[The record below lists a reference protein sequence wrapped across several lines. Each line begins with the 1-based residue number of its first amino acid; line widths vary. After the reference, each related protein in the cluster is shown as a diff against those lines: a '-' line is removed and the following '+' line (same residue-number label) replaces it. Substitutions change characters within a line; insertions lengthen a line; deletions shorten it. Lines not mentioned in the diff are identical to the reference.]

1 MLGGGGGGGGLE
13 VLLIEVTM
21 IKKINK
27 WGVRVWGVG
36 EGSSEVTMLHIIW
49 YMVAEVSLPSFKQ
62 PRWLLYYIIML
73 TW

>member
-1 MLGGGGGGGGLE
+1 MGGGFVNRSHCDQKNKQLGGGGGGG
-13 VLLIEVTM
+13 
-21 IKKINK
+21 
-27 WGVRVWGVG
+27 
-36 EGSSEVTMLHIIW
+36 GSSEVTMLHIIW